1 MSPLISAAELQAALG
16 RVVIF
21 DATYYL
27 PNENRNGAE
36 EFARA
41 HIPGARYFN
50 INEVADQD
58 TDLPHMVPTAFRF
71 AKLVGAMGVANDS
84 HVVFYDQTGT
94 TRAPRGWW
102 LFRLFGHEA
111 VQVLDGGLPA
121 WQAAGLPLESGAPAP
136 AKPASFTPDFRA
148 ERLKGIGD
156 MKRIVADGSAKVI
169 DARARGRFEGTAP
182 EPRAG
187 LPNGH
192 MPGAGNLPVT
202 DIMGPDGRLL
212 PPGTLRG
219 LYQAA
224 GADGARP
231 LVMSCGSGVTAS
243 ALALGAV
250 VAGLPEPAVYD
261 GSWTEWALRAETPKV
276 TGR

>member
-1 MSPLISAAELQAALG
+1 MSPLIDAAALHAALG
-16 RVVIF
+16 RVVVL

-27 PNENRNGAE
+27 PTENRNGAE

-50 INEVADQD
+50 INEVADPD

-71 AKLVGAMGVANDS
+71 AKLVGAMGIGNDS
-84 HVVFYDQTGT
+84 HLVFYDQTGT

-102 LFRLFGHEA
+102 MFRLFGHER

-121 WQAAGLPLESGAPAP
+121 WRAAGLPVEAGAPAP
-136 AKPASFTPDFRA
+136 ATPAQFTPDFRA

-156 MKRIVADGSAKVI
+156 MKRIVADGSAQVI
-169 DARARGRFEGTAP
+169 DARPRGRFEGTAP
-182 EPRAG
+182 EPRPG

-192 MPGAGNLPVT
+192 MPGAASLPVT
-202 DIMGPDGRLL
+202 EIMGADGRLL
-212 PPGTLRG
+212 PPETLRG
-219 LYQAA
+219 LYAKA
-224 GADGARP
+224 GADGGRP
-231 LVMSCGSGVTAS
+231 LVTSCGSGVTAS

>member
-1 MSPLISAAELQAALG
+1 MPPLISAAELQAALG

-27 PNENRNGAE
+27 PNENKSGVE

-71 AKLVGAMGVANDS
+71 AKLVGAMGVGNDS

-102 LFRLFGHEA
+102 LFRLFGHEK

-121 WQAAGLPLESGAPAP
+121 WRAAGLATEAGTPAAATP
-136 AKPASFTPDFRA
+136 VAFTPDFRA

-156 MKRIVADGSAKVI
+156 MKRIVAEGSAQVI

-202 DIMGPDGRLL
+202 EIMGADGRLL
-212 PPGTLRG
+212 PPETLRG
-219 LYQAA
+219 LYRDA

-261 GSWTEWALRAETPKV
+261 GSWTEWALRPETPKV